1 MNYDDTQEKFGTPG
15 QAMGAND
22 HGIIERCLRIPHP

>member
-1 MNYDDTQEKFGTPG
+1 MNYDATQEKVGIQG

-22 HGIIERCLRIPHP
+22 HGIIERCPRISHP